1 MLQVRKVHSLF
12 DARGRVLACGDNCHS
27 QLGFSDTGPDTSRRL
42 ATALPLGVV
51 GSNVAFGGRRVVRIA
66 AGGTHS
72 AAVCEAGAVWT
83 WGDGACGKLG
93 HGDERRYAT
102 PLRVER
108 FVAMKVR
115 IREVSAGGRHT
126 LAVTTKSELFGW
138 GSNAVGQLGLAW
150 NGSRPRKR
158 HPTDLPIQIDV
169 GNAQTT
175 VQSASAGEE
184 HSLVLT
190 DKGEVYAMG
199 HNSNGASAWEA
210 GAAETSYS
218 SRLRAFFAP

>member
-1 MLQVRKVHSLF
+1 MQ
-12 DARGRVLACGDNCHS
+12 
-27 QLGFSDTGPDTSRRL
+27 
-42 ATALPLGVV
+42 
-51 GSNVAFGGRRVVRIA
+51 IA

-93 HGDERRYAT
+93 HGNERRYAT

-108 FVAMKVR
+108 FVAMRVR
-115 IREVSAGGRHT
+115 VREVSAGGRHT
-126 LAVTTKSELFGW
+126 LAVTTEGELFGW

-150 NGSRPRKR
+150 NAVGLGHGRIPGS
-158 HPTDLPIQIDV
+158 DLPIRIDV
-169 GNAQTT
+169 GPDAQTT

-190 DKGEVYAMG
+190 DKGKVYAMG
-199 HNSNGASAWEA
+199 DNSTGALGLGNRGSKVRP
-210 GAAETSYS
+210 YS
-218 SRLRAFFAP
+218 SRLP